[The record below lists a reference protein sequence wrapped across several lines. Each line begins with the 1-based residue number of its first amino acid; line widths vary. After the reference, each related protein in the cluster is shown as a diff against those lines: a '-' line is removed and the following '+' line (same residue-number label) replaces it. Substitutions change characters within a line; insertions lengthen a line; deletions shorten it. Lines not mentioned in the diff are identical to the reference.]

1 MSALGTALDATE
13 LGQVLAARGVAPRKK
28 QAIIEAVLASAGE
41 VSGEVRRLVG
51 ALAGKDRL
59 ALLSDVV
66 AAFDDKSRESGRV
79 VPAEIVTAMPL
90 PSGAKDKLA
99 SALAHAVGR
108 DVTLSERVD
117 PSIIGGVVARVG
129 SLVFD
134 GSMTRQIQRLRE
146 KLIAGA

>member
-66 AAFDDKSRESGRV
+66 AAFDD
-79 VPAEIVTAMPL
+79 
-90 PSGAKDKLA
+90 
-99 SALAHAVGR
+99 
-108 DVTLSERVD
+108 
-117 PSIIGGVVARVG
+117 
-129 SLVFD
+129 
-134 GSMTRQIQRLRE
+134 
-146 KLIAGA
+146 